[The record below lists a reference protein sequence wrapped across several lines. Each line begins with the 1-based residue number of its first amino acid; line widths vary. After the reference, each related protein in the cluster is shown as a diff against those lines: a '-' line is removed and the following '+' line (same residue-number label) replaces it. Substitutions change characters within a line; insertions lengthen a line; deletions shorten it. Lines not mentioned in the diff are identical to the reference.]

1 MQIKSYPIL
10 TLAILFFSCG
20 QSSQSNSNAQDT
32 LTNTKV
38 KQSANQDTIK
48 SSQGLKTSDST
59 NTWTDS
65 LIKNY
70 IFHTKS
76 ELVRLANKNKI
87 SEEWHFDQVVNT
99 DTAKYYTFQ
108 IGHDVTD
115 EGKTNKRFI
124 TDQWIYIDCLTR
136 RLYEYD
142 IANDSLVRWTK

>member
-1 MQIKSYPIL
+1 MKNKSQFIL
-10 TLAILFFSCG
+10 TFAILFCSCG
-20 QSSQSNSNAQDT
+20 QSSQSNSNAQDN
-32 LTNTKV
+32 LTNSKA
-38 KQSANQDTIK
+38 KQSLNQDTIK
-48 SSQGLKTSDST
+48 NNQGLKTSDTT

-87 SEEWHFDQVVNT
+87 SEDWLFDQVVNT

-115 EGKTNKRFI
+115 EGGTNKRFV
-124 TDQWIYIDCLTR
+124 TDQWIYIDSLTR